1 MSRTAGS
8 GWKIALAWGIWTALF
23 EFGLGRATGGSWWEL
38 LADYDVAHGRYWSFV
53 FSSVFIAP
61 LLWSWVLTGRQG

>member
-1 MSRTAGS
+1 M
-8 GWKIALAWGIWTALF
+8 F
-23 EFGLGRATGGSWWEL
+23 EFGLGRATGGSWSEL

-53 FSSVFIAP
+53 LSSVFIAP